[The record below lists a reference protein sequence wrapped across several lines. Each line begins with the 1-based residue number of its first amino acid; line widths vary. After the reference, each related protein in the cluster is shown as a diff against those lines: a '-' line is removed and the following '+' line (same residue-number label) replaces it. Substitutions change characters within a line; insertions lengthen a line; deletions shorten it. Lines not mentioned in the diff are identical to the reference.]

1 MSRRNCHRTRP
12 ILIQS
17 PILVLACSVLPLL
30 AGLAFNLIA
39 SCVSASIL
47 SDDRIHSLSSLNGT
61 FPNWPVKRVAEIPGD
76 LVIGGLHMVHERQ
89 DKLICGPVMPQ
100 GGLQAAEVML
110 YTVDRVNELQVMP
123 FNVTLGAHILDD
135 CDRDTYGLQQA
146 VDFIKGSITNIDDEQ
161 YKCKDGSLP
170 EVRQQVISGV
180 VAAASSVTSIQVA
193 NLLRLFKIPQISF
206 FSTSPEL
213 SNKQRF
219 EYFSRTI
226 PSDHYQTLAMAKIV
240 SHLQWTYISIIYEE
254 SNYGIKAFEEL
265 ERLLRERNICVAVKA
280 KLTKDS
286 GVAGAGAYDH
296 IVDKL
301 RAKPKARGVIVF
313 GSDQEVAELM
323 KAVKRKNSTGLFSW
337 IGSDG
342 WSARTLVSEGQEA
355 EVEGTLSIQPQAN
368 PVAGFKEYFLAL
380 TVENNKR
387 NPWFVEFWED
397 HFHCRHPEGLPTPYN
412 TNYTRACTG
421 RERLTE
427 ENTQFEAQLQ
437 FVSDAV
443 MAFAHA
449 FRDMHQEECGLNY
462 PGLCSQM
469 NPINGEKLLKYLRQ
483 VRFTGLSGDKFKFND
498 RGDGPARYNI
508 IHYKQ
513 VSPGHFEWVNVGFF
527 HDDEFQ
533 LNMTDVQFQIGH
545 PKPPESEC
553 SKPCARGL
561 MKKYVEGESCCWSC
575 HSCGQYEQL
584 DPLDETR
591 CRVCPLG
598 TLPSPDHLLCAPLPE
613 EHIAPDSSFAIVAI
627 SFALTGMLFTLA
639 VLVVFLKN
647 IDTPVVRASGRE
659 LSFVILG
666 GTLMCYMVTFLLIIR
681 PTLWVCSIQQFSIGL
696 SFSIVYGALLTKT
709 NRIAR
714 IFNASNR
721 TAKRPS
727 FISPK
732 SQLTFTFGLTCVQVL
747 INVLWFLADPPKAI
761 FHHPTREDNLIV
773 CKASTDA
780 SYMIAFSYPI
790 FLVIICTIYAILTRK
805 IPEAFNESK
814 FIGFSM
820 YTTCVIWL
828 AFIPIYFSTGSQ
840 VELRI
845 TSMSGT
851 ISLSATVTTICLFI
865 PKLYII
871 ILHPEKNVRQSM
883 MKTTKY
889 QSVRTSQNSHR
900 PPGAANQGNS
910 LDVQWV
916 PQTTSKIGKN
926 LLFSSMNNNQ
936 GATTNGQVVVTAEN
950 GSELQGESVDSLSK
964 TNVQPF
970 PPQLASMA
978 SIPIAIA
985 SSAMQPSKLPAFTQ
999 TTPTDDE
1006 PKSVTSSSTQTV
1018 NNVVTPLPT
1027 LSLTQEVPDVLI

>member
-1 MSRRNCHRTRP
+1 MRR
-12 ILIQS
+12 
-17 PILVLACSVLPLL
+17 
-30 AGLAFNLIA
+30 
-39 SCVSASIL
+39 
-47 SDDRIHSLSSLNGT
+47 
-61 FPNWPVKRVAEIPGD
+61 
-76 LVIGGLHMVHERQ
+76 
-89 DKLICGPVMPQ
+89 
-100 GGLQAAEVML
+100 
-110 YTVDRVNELQVMP
+110 
-123 FNVTLGAHILDD
+123 
-135 CDRDTYGLQQA
+135 
-146 VDFIKGSITNIDDEQ
+146 SITNIDDEQ

-193 NLLRLFKIPQISF
+193 NLLRLFKIPQ
-206 FSTSPEL
+206 
-213 SNKQRF
+213 
-219 EYFSRTI
+219 
-226 PSDHYQTLAMAKIV
+226 
-240 SHLQWTYISIIYEE
+240 
-254 SNYGIKAFEEL
+254 AFEEL

-301 RAKPKARGVIVF
+301 RAKPKARG
-313 GSDQEVAELM
+313 
-323 KAVKRKNSTGLFSW
+323 
-337 IGSDG
+337 SDG

-368 PVAGFKEYFLAL
+368 PVAGFKEYFLSL

-421 RERLTE
+421 RERLTD

-449 FRDMHQEECGLNY
+449 FRDMHQVECGLNH

-513 VSPGHFEWVNVGFF
+513 VLPGHFEWVNVGFF

-681 PTLWVCSIQQFSIGL
+681 PTLLVCSIQQFSIGL

-747 INVLWFLADPPKAI
+747 INVLWFLADPPQAI
-761 FHHPTREDNLIV
+761 YHHPTREDNLIV

-790 FLVIICTIYAILTRK
+790 FLVIICTIYAH
-805 IPEAFNESK
+805 
-814 FIGFSM
+814 GH
-820 YTTCVIWL
+820 
-828 AFIPIYFSTGSQ
+828 
-840 VELRI
+840 
-845 TSMSGT
+845 
-851 ISLSATVTTICLFI
+851 LSATVTTICLFI

-926 LLFSSMNNNQ
+926 LLFSTMNNNQ
-936 GATTNGQVVVTAEN
+936 GATTNGQVVVTTEN
-950 GSELQGESVDSLSK
+950 GSELQGGGSVDSLAMA
-964 TNVQPF
+964 NVKPF

-985 SSAMQPSKLPAFTQ
+985 SSSMGPSQLPAFTQ
-999 TTPTDDE
+999 TTPTADE
-1006 PKSVTSSSTQTV
+1006 PVSAPKSVISASTQTV
-1018 NNVVTPLPT
+1018 NNVVMPLPT